1 MAEKRE
7 VTFGWVVLRDPRT
20 VKDRERKAI
29 LTAAADLGD
38 DDLDAMV
45 GRSRGE
51 RMSQGHDWENVFAAT
66 LIQEWSFAEP
76 ITPEGLAELSWV
88 TRNDITELV
97 APLWGELFPKFEPD
111 PAPDSPTE
119 PSGA

>member
-1 MAEKRE
+1 MAEKKE
-7 VTFGWVVLRDPRT
+7 VTFGWIVLRDPRT

-38 DDLDAMV
+38 EELAAMV
-45 GRSRGE
+45 KRSRGE
-51 RMSQGHDWENVFAAT
+51 RMSQGHDFENVFAAT
-66 LIQEWSFAEP
+66 LIQEWSFDEP
-76 ITPEGLAELSWV
+76 ITPDGLAELSWV

-97 APLWGELFPKFEPD
+97 SPLWADLFPTFEPD

>member
-1 MAEKRE
+1 MSEKKE
-7 VTFGWVVLRDPRT
+7 VTFGWIVLRDPRT

-38 DDLDAMV
+38 EDLEAMV
-45 GRSRGE
+45 KRSRGE
-51 RMSQGHDWENVFAAT
+51 RIAQGLDFENVFAAT
-66 LIQEWSFAEP
+66 MVQEWSFEEP
-76 ITPEGLAELSWV
+76 ITPDGLAELSWV

-97 APLWGELFPKFEPD
+97 APLWKDLFPSFEPD
-111 PAPDSPTE
+111 PDPDSPTE

>member
-1 MAEKRE
+1 MSEKKE
-7 VTFGWVVLRDPRT
+7 VTFGWIVLRDPRT

-38 DDLDAMV
+38 EHLEAMV
-45 GRSRGE
+45 KRSRGE
-51 RMSQGHDWENVFAAT
+51 RIAQGLEFENVFAAT
-66 LIQEWSFAEP
+66 LIQEWSFDEP
-76 ITPEGLAELSWV
+76 ITPEGLSELSWV

-97 APLWGELFPKFEPD
+97 APLWGDLFPSFEPD
-111 PAPDSPTE
+111 PEPDSPTV

>member
-1 MAEKRE
+1 MSEKKE
-7 VTFGWVVLRDPRT
+7 VTFGWIVLRDPRT

-29 LTAAADLGD
+29 LATAADLGD
-38 DDLDAMV
+38 KDLDAMMQ
-45 GRSRGE
+45 RSRGE
-51 RMSQGHDWENVFAAT
+51 RITQGLDFENLFAAT
-66 LIQEWSFAEP
+66 MIQEWSFEEP

-97 APLWGELFPKFEPD
+97 APLWGELFPSFAPD
-111 PAPDSPTE
+111 PAPDSPTV